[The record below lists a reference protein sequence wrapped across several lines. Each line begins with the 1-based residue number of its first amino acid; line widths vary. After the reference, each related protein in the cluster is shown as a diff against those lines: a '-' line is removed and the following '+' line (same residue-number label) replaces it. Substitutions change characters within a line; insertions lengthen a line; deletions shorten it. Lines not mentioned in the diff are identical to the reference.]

1 MEKFEKLN
9 RDAEDTSSSRPLKM
23 PRQDISIGIQT
34 RKAALE
40 KLASKEYDACS
51 SGPSTLHKPGQPKP
65 PSAAKPSSDDK
76 TEKDPKQPHVNLV
89 AQRFGVQL
97 QPPNRGND
105 EKTECTKLS
114 VKTNDVSKAGPKP
127 SNPKPARNK
136 FLAPPGK
143 EKNPLGPKPNF
154 NFASKGNEP
163 EPEFSRVAAVKEKLW
178 SAKQE
183 NESKPSVSKPPLAPK
198 FSRNKVSENEDTSN
212 KSGFLQRQSGLRTNI
227 RTLQETKEMGE
238 SRNSAAKDAGSH
250 FPKIALKPTGHKSSL
265 SKGTLKTVAGNT
277 EEEGMRAAR
286 NIVLNKISQEES
298 GSSRKFHKMNTTF
311 GAGRTSGEPREKDDG
326 GRSPG
331 MPQRNTLPP
340 VYKLGQS
347 PQKPIRPQTVHLGE
361 FKRSCQKKSKST
373 LFLLPWVLAFD
384 AFRNRLIS
392 DRIPSSVQK

>member
-298 GSSRKFHKMNTTF
+298 ESSRKFHKMNTTF

-347 PQKPIRPQTVHLGE
+347 PQKPSRPQTVHLGE